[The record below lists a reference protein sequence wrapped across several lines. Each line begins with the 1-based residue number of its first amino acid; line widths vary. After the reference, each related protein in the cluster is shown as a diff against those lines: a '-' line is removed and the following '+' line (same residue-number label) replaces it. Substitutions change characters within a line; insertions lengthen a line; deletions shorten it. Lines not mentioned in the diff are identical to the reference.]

1 MSRKKVK
8 RPVRG
13 WFSSAMKSK
22 ERSRP
27 DENRTSESEELVRV
41 PYLENLQTARM
52 KISSISTLYCPG
64 LASISLVFMT
74 STGCVMPVAIVPC
87 MQVKQS
93 GHKSISSF
101 SVRKSLLIFPSN
113 SMKLKASM
121 MDKRILPL

>member
-1 MSRKKVK
+1 
-8 RPVRG
+8 
-13 WFSSAMKSK
+13 MKSK

-27 DENRTSESEELVRV
+27 NENRTSESEELARV
-41 PYLENLQTARM
+41 PYLENLQTAGM

-87 MQVKQS
+87 MRVKQS

-101 SVRKSLLIFPSN
+101 SVRKSLFTFPQIQ
-113 SMKLKASM
+113 
-121 MDKRILPL
+121 RG

>member
-1 MSRKKVK
+1 
-8 RPVRG
+8 
-13 WFSSAMKSK
+13 MKSK

-87 MQVKQS
+87 MRVKQS